1 MISTTAD
8 ELQFVNWE
16 RIRLTQ
22 DQLNDAVCTRWRL
35 PVNWDAFKLS
45 NRNRMLTFYFEPN
58 KRPPVL
64 DEMMP
69 DIERLIHSVAYRHS
83 DNTSP
88 DLCYQELVGEGN
100 LKLTELINHG
110 ELDRQLTRSNFFK
123 FLKTSLEN
131 QARSRVQKYRFTEKR
146 TGVKPPPREERFIS
160 KPNGSDDIDEP
171 LHQKQVEISLDDP
184 NQHLQVPDAGHDAH
198 AWTEVL
204 EEYCSLLTEPEQVVL
219 RQMACP
225 NEWAWAVAYVDSFIG
240 KMHGKTIIKI
250 KQQHLALGLR
260 MSDELFE
267 EIVLSIRQKVQAY
280 RAMTDTDDLKAA
292 QRNAVLAQLKAVFGV
307 QIPPIA
313 DTMLIRRLFTIAAR
327 DQHTKL
333 NAQVVEM
340 LEFIGAK
347 VPRVHKDMLSCYGVL
362 YLAHDRRCESC
373 GLKRSCFVEASN
385 LGLTKI
391 TLSPRLLGS
400 RQTRSPVIL
409 PTMVGE
415 KTVTGS
421 FDEEDILNY
430 LAEYFVQFK
439 RREEIYYGHEADTAG
454 RQVLLFCLGTQVT
467 PLSLRFCSPSDEL
480 KKKLVPTAKC
490 WYPPQEATT
499 QEVTALID
507 QHAKEALRG

>member
-1 MISTTAD
+1 MTSI
-8 ELQFVNWE
+8 
-16 RIRLTQ
+16 
-22 DQLNDAVCTRWRL
+22 
-35 PVNWDAFKLS
+35 PVNALEFVGWDRVKLTRDRLNGVVCKRMALDMNWNAFKLPHRKS
-45 NRNRMLTFYFEPN
+45 MLTFYFEPN

-69 DIERLIHSVAYRHS
+69 DIERLIHSVAFKHS

-100 LKLTELINHG
+100 LKLTELLNHG

-123 FLKTSLEN
+123 YLKTSLEN

-160 KPNGSDDIDEP
+160 KPVSDDDVYEP
-171 LHQKQVEISLDDP
+171 LYQKQVEISLDDP

-198 AWTEVL
+198 GWNEVL
-204 EEYCSLLTEPEQVVL
+204 EEYSAILSKPERVIL
-219 RQMACP
+219 HQMANP
-225 NEWAWAVAYVDSFIG
+225 DEAAWALAYVDSFIG
-240 KMHGKTIIKI
+240 KRPGKTILKI
-250 KQQHLALGLR
+250 KQHHLAEGLEL
-260 MSDELFE
+260 SDELFE
-267 EIVLSIRQKVQAY
+267 EIVLKIRQKVQAY

-333 NAQVVEM
+333 NEQVVEM
-340 LEFIGAK
+340 LEFVGAK
-347 VPRVHKDMLSCYGVL
+347 VPRVHKDMLSCYGIL

-409 PTMVGE
+409 PTMSGE
-415 KTVTGS
+415 NMVAGS
-421 FDEEDILNY
+421 FDEDDILNY

-439 RREEIYYGHEADTAG
+439 RREEIFYGHEADTAG
-454 RQVLLFCLGTQVT
+454 RQVLLFCLGTQTT
-467 PLSLRFCSPSDEL
+467 PLSLRFCSPSDAL
-480 KKKLVPTAKC
+480 KKKLVMTSKC

-499 QEVTALID
+499 QEVTDLID